1 MGVDH
6 GNMVQNAQVP
16 GTGKD
21 APGKKCEKS
30 QMGAVNTACCGVV
43 LDLCLWYWGSAHE
56 LSREVRQVRVGKI
69 LLWRPLES
77 RRETWN

>member
-21 APGKKCEKS
+21 APGEKCEKS
-30 QMGAVNTACCGVV
+30 QMGGSKYGMLWCGTGFVS
-43 LDLCLWYWGSAHE
+43 LILGEC
-56 LSREVRQVRVGKI
+56 SRA
-69 LLWRPLES
+69 
-77 RRETWN
+77 